1 MAQTKETKAARPQK
15 RAAKANGVQKNLYTY
30 AAGGRVARHLESTQ
44 LNKFGTKGGTGFAAE
59 DANSLNEKLRGIK
72 VQQVGVGNAKN
83 GADRISN
90 GIHIQTKYFDT
101 ATRTVSDAFDPETGL
116 YRYPGMQL
124 EVPRDQYDNA
134 VALMRKKIAEGKVPG
149 VRNPDKAGTLVKEG
163 SVTYPQAKN
172 IARAGNVQSLKY
184 DAKNNAVSSGY
195 AFAIGFAINFARGKW
210 EGQTSAEA
218 LQDSLAM
225 GLLSAGTS
233 FVGGVAT
240 SQLLR
245 TQMARK
251 ATVLVRSGVK
261 AVAKTEWGRIMV
273 DKIAATSGKTLS
285 GGAATNYVSKMVR
298 SNVIVSV
305 ATTAVISGP
314 DFYRAAFSKNTSW
327 AQAGKNLAVNGVGV
341 AAGSAGWM
349 GGAAA
354 GAAIGTAILPGVGT
368 TIGTFVG
375 GLIGSVGV
383 GSGGSYLAK
392 KALDQFVE
400 DDAIEMTR
408 AIEKVIPDLGEEYL
422 MTQAEFDEL
431 FGLVSKRCTAK
442 FLRELYAQESRELF
456 IRAAFEPE
464 CLAIIQLRKPVI
476 LPRAG
481 KVQSMLDDM
490 VAAI

>member
-1 MAQTKETKAARPQK
+1 M
-15 RAAKANGVQKNLYTY
+15 
-30 AAGGRVARHLESTQ
+30 ARHVESTQ

-72 VQQVGVGNAKN
+72 VKQVGGDNAKN
-83 GADRISN
+83 GADRIAN
-90 GIHIQTKYFDT
+90 GISIQTKYFDS
-101 ATRTVSDAFDPETGL
+101 ASRTISSAFDPNTGL

-124 EVPRDQYDNA
+124 EVPSDQYSKA

-149 VRNPDKAGTLVKEG
+149 VRNPDKAGNLIKKG
-163 SVTYPQAKN
+163 SVTYQQAKN
-172 IARAGNVQSLKY
+172 IARAGNIQSLKY
-184 DAKNNAVSSGY
+184 DVKNNAVLSGY
-195 AFAIGFAINFARGKW
+195 AFAIGFAITFAKGKW
-210 EGQTSAEA
+210 EGKTSAEA
-218 LQDSLAM
+218 LQNSLAM

-233 FVGGVAT
+233 FVGGVVT

-251 ATVLVRSGVK
+251 ATVLLRSGVRSI
-261 AVAKTEWGRIMV
+261 AKTDWGRVVV
-273 DKIAATSGKTLS
+273 DKIAASSGKALS

-298 SNVIVSV
+298 SNVIVGV

-354 GAAIGTAILPGVGT
+354 GAAIGSAIFPGVGT
-368 TIGTFVG
+368 TIGTVVG
-375 GLIGSVGV
+375 GLIGSVGI

-392 KALDQFVE
+392 KALDQLVE

-422 MTQAEFDEL
+422 MTQAEFDAL
-431 FGLVSKRCTAK
+431 SVLVSKRCTAK
-442 FLRELYAQESRELF
+442 FLRALYAQDSRELF

-464 CLAIIQLRKPVI
+464 CLAIILLRKPVI
-476 LPRAG
+476 LPRVG
-481 KVQSMLDDM
+481 KVQAMLDGM